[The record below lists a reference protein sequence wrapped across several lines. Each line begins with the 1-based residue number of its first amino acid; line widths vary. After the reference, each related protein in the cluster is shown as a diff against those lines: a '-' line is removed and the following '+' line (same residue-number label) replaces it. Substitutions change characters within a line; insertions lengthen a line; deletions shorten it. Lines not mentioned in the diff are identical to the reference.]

1 MGTNETKSRRERISD
16 LLYEHTRKCIEN
28 QEINCGMQTTG
39 IAEKLGLNRA
49 NVSRELNTLYRDG
62 SVIKILGKPTLY
74 LHRAAIM
81 NLYPDSF
88 FPMTIPKDK
97 SIYDYIQTPD
107 KAETPKTAQPQVEVD
122 EVQVGLDGSLRKA
135 FLQATAAVRYPP
147 HGLHIL
153 ITGNPG
159 SGKLSFAKAIHKY
172 AVENGIRSQE
182 APFLV
187 CDCRKYQSSP
197 NTLLLQLFG
206 EGKKTSSSSVRSH
219 RGLIERAFG
228 GILCLDGADTLEGT
242 VRQQL
247 ISLMETHTYSRV
259 YEAGNNRV
267 SNTLL
272 ILLSSSP
279 PDAPVLGP
287 IMYSIPFHISIPD
300 LGSRGLK
307 ELLEYI
313 SVFFQEESARIG
325 TSFRVD
331 KETLCCLL
339 SASYPGNVSELKSM
353 IKRTCALSYQ
363 DYITASLKASAI
375 DVTVSHLASN
385 LLCHIADNPENTDR
399 IQAFLSGFEEN
410 ALIFSP
416 GSSPFSGISM
426 EMPPSDI
433 RAEAPHMPHIPV
445 IALFHGN
452 GRAEATAD
460 YINSVCAQDVLTG
473 ISYTS
478 STTLEEI
485 SQKAAE
491 IAKEKDNG
499 NGVLIVTDMEP
510 LSGLY
515 REIGE
520 LSGVET
526 DTFLNLS
533 LVSLLSLCRA
543 AMHTDLSVHGLVNNT
558 LQNGIHA
565 KEDSYIDRI
574 IKEVIAPSLTFLNPT
589 KAATVLM
596 DILNKILNDLSIP
609 YSDELAVRFVVH
621 CSYML
626 ERLIRG
632 TSLKYE
638 RLKSFTNEHN
648 KTLSLVE
655 NQMQYLCDSFGV
667 TIPASELA
675 YITEIFIG

>member
-1 MGTNETKSRRERISD
+1 MATNETKSRRERISE
-16 LLYEHTRKCIEN
+16 LLYEHTRKCIETHR
-28 QEINCGMQTTG
+28 EDCGMETTD
-39 IAEKLGLNRA
+39 IADRLGLNRA

-62 SVIKILGKPTLY
+62 AVIKILGKPTLY
-74 LHRAAIM
+74 LHRAAMM

-97 SIYDYIQTPD
+97 SIYEYIGTEQKAQTP
-107 KAETPKTAQPQVEVD
+107 ATAQPQDEVD
-122 EVQVGLDGSLRKA
+122 EVQVGLDGSLRA
-135 FLQATAAVRYPP
+135 SFLQATAAVRYPP

-172 AVENGIRSQE
+172 AVKNGILSQE

-187 CDCRKYQSSP
+187 CDCRKYQSSQ

-206 EGKKTSSSSVRSH
+206 EGKKTSSSTVRSH

-272 ILLSSSP
+272 ILLSSAPADS
-279 PDAPVLGP
+279 PVLGP
-287 IMYSIPFHISIPD
+287 IIHSIPFHIAIPD
-300 LGSRGLK
+300 LDERGLK

-313 SVFFQEESARIG
+313 SVFFQEESARTGI
-325 TSFRVD
+325 SFRVD
-331 KETLCCLL
+331 KQTLSCLL
-339 SASYPGNVSELKSM
+339 NAYPGNVSELKS
-353 IKRTCALSYQ
+353 IVKRTCALAWQ
-363 DYITASLKASAI
+363 DYTTASLKSSAI
-375 DVTVSHLASN
+375 DVNIDHLPPE
-385 LLCHIADNPENTDR
+385 LLCHVSDEPGRTER
-399 IQAFLSGFEEN
+399 IQNFLYGFEEK

-416 GSSPFSGISM
+416 GSGPFSSASIDTLPQKG
-426 EMPPSDI
+426 ELSDSSL
-433 RAEAPHMPHIPV
+433 PHIPV
-445 IALFHGN
+445 IALYHGA
-452 GRAEATAD
+452 GIAEATAE
-460 YINSVCAQDVLTG
+460 YINSVCAEEVMTG
-473 ISYTS
+473 ISYAGGI
-478 STTLEEI
+478 TL
-485 SQKAAE
+485 QALAAKAAQT
-491 IAKEKDNG
+491 AQEKDRG

-515 REIGE
+515 KEISA
-520 LSGVET
+520 LSKVET
-526 DTFLNLS
+526 DTFSSLN
-533 LVSLLSLCRA
+533 LVSLLSICRA
-543 AMHTDLSVHGLVNNT
+543 AIHTELSVHALVNNT
-558 LQNGIHA
+558 LQNGVRA

-574 IKEVIAPSLTFLNPT
+574 IKEVLSPSLTFLNPT

-596 DILNKILNDLSIP
+596 DILNKILSDLSIP
-609 YSDELAVRFVVH
+609 YSDELAVRFIVH

-632 TSLKYE
+632 NSLKYE
-638 RLKSFTNEHN
+638 RLKNFTNEHS

-655 NQMQYLCDSFGV
+655 NQMQYLADSFGV